1 MFKRSTFTINKDVEV
16 EVTIDDVLENVD
28 ANALF
33 EALMQEGSVDASTIV
48 GDLECD
54 EVLDNFQQ
62 YEVISWAVTN
72 LDTDE
77 VLDAFKE
84 SDPDGVHEWLK
95 ANDDIVNPD
104 WNPNEEEP
112 KPEPI
117 PLVRPVVSMNEGRV
131 LVAGRADSL
140 EPLSVFDAGTYT
152 TFNGMLY
159 VDAIGVKFVVDSTQS
174 AEAILGAIAFAQAN
188 VNKEV

>member
-1 MFKRSTFTINKDVEV
+1 MYKSSFNVTQEVTV
-16 EVTIDDVLENVD
+16 EVTIDEVLENI
-28 ANALF
+28 NHEELF
-33 EALMQEGSVDASTIV
+33 EALMQEGTVDASTIV

-72 LDTDE
+72 LDTSE

-140 EPLSVFDAGTYT
+140 EQLSVFDAGTYT
-152 TFNGMLY
+152 TFG
-159 VDAIGVKFVVDSTQS
+159 GVIAVTALGVQFMTTTMQS